1 MSEIIVNGETSLL
14 EQETLERLIAARI
27 GETRRVAVALN
38 GAVVPRGAWRETRL
52 NGGDRVEII
61 KVTVGG

>member
-1 MSEIIVNGETSLL
+1 MSEIIVNGETSPL

-38 GAVVPRGAWRETRL
+38 GAVVPRGAWPKTRL
-52 NGGDRVEII
+52 AGGDRVEII

>member
-1 MSEIIVNGETSLL
+1 MSEIIVNGQASPL
-14 EQETLERLIAARI
+14 EQETLERLIAARVP
-27 GETRRVAVALN
+27 EARRVAVALN

-52 NGGDRVEII
+52 AGGDRVEII